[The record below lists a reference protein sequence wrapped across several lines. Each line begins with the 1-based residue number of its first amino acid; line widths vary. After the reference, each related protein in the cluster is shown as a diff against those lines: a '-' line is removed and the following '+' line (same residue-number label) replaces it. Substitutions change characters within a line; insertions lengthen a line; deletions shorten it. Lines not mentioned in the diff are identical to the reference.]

1 MKKMNKMYEAPKAE
15 VVELNVNKD
24 FMDGGSGNVYT
35 TSFEVEQGDPT
46 LG

>member
-24 FMDGGSGNVYT
+24 FMQRPSDWNASSYGS
-35 TSFEVEQGDPT
+35 EEAPED
-46 LG
+46 

>member
-24 FMDGGSGNVYT
+24 FMQQPSDLNGSSVG
-35 TSFEVEQGDPT
+35 SEVWSE
-46 LG
+46 

>member
-24 FMDGGSGNVYT
+24 FMQQPSDWGNHSWGSDEG
-35 TSFEVEQGDPT
+35 SD
-46 LG
+46 L

>member
-24 FMDGGSGNVYT
+24 FMVGGWSGGSVDQE
-35 TSFEVEQGDPT
+35 SWS
-46 LG
+46 